1 MVNNKWI
8 SVLDL
13 YSEKYTIVREDTGR
27 AKQGAIKKLAQEAKV
42 SESKT
47 REWLMNKRD
56 GRFI

>member
-13 YSEKYTIVREDTGR
+13 NSEKYTIVREDTGR
-27 AKQGAIKKLAQEAKV
+27 AKQGAIQKLAQEAIV

-47 REWLMNKRD
+47 REWLTEQA
-56 GRFI
+56 